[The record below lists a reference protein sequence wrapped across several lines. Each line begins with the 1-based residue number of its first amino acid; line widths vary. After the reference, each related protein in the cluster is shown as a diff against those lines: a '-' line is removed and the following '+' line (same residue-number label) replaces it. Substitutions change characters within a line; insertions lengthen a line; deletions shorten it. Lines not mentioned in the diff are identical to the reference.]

1 MTTLMYLIYTLAE
14 PHTYRKW
21 EPIDN
26 GIWFRRQCT
35 PELSTARTDTGSRGK
50 NSVGWGRDCQ
60 TSTLRFVLVQNFFTI
75 LRATNRVARVKI
87 QIELFFVWGKIFG
100 NKFLKLCFFAWSRFW
115 SHSNQEQLV
124 PPCPPPPQA
133 GSNFDRWIY
142 EWKLKA
148 TARVRAGLPL
158 LREGAATSRLATSIY
173 KKNCLPTDLPRTE
186 AYFSFQLRLKI
197 IVF

>member
-1 MTTLMYLIYTLAE
+1 MGTYQ
-14 PHTYRKW
+14 YRK
-21 EPIDN
+21 
-26 GIWFRRQCT
+26 IWFRRQCT

-75 LRATNRVARVKI
+75 LRATNGVARVKI
-87 QIELFFVWGKIFG
+87 QIELFLVWGKIFG

-148 TARVRAGLPL
+148 TAKVRAGLPL

-173 KKNCLPTDLPRTE
+173 KKNLLAYWLTENWSIFFISVTFKNYRVLELNCL
-186 AYFSFQLRLKI
+186 
-197 IVF
+197 